1 MNKKSEVGNIIYFY
15 FNEKYKEDISDMICQ
30 IQHLNKYKSFI
41 APTTSTVFAIRNQ
54 ANAVEGE

>member
-1 MNKKSEVGNIIYFY
+1 MNKISCAGNIRLFY
-15 FNEKYKEDISDMICQ
+15 FSDEYKEDISDMICQ
-30 IQHLNKYKSFI
+30 IQHLNKEKSFI